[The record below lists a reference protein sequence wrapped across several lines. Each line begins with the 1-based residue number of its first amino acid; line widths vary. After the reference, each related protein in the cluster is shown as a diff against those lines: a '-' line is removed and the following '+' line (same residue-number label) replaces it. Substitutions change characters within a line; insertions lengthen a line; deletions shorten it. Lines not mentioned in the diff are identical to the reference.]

1 MHWSS
6 IFWIGWEGHFF
17 HNSPQVCQGIT
28 YLSNNVWPG
37 ADVQMELMAET
48 DKVKAVFTSLSKTW
62 LKKINSLRPNFEADS
77 NVPL

>member
-1 MHWSS
+1 
-6 IFWIGWEGHFF
+6 
-17 HNSPQVCQGIT
+17 
-28 YLSNNVWPG
+28 
-37 ADVQMELMAET
+37 MEVMAET